1 MFGMGKIIS
10 ISNSLQCGKFTTKNE
25 LFNKTNYFTKTIE
38 QMSDENH
45 WWSNWWESES
55 D

>member
-1 MFGMGKIIS
+1 MGKIIS
-10 ISNSLQCGKFTTKNE
+10 ISNSLQCEKFTTKNE
-25 LFNKTNYFTKTIE
+25 LNKTNYFTKTIE

-45 WWSNWWESES
+45 LWSNQWGSES